1 MPTNYPKLIILI
13 ALILLGV
20 FFFVFLRAE
29 FLKEKTAL
37 ETEMHLRFV
46 EDLIGLK
53 KSDIKNFFRKKNKGV
68 TQNKLTVYDSIADR
82 RITFFSDSFSTD
94 LKDSIKLIIR
104 DGILVWNTN
113 LEEMKIK
120 RIDAEPSYHF
130 DSVFVEKPSDTVKK
144 TGAISLIETSSDQFK
159 KSESQLNRKALR
171 GILGDIGIVLVMYS
185 QLLLGFY
192 LLQKNH
198 RDQRALLENKNVL
211 IRNITHELQTP
222 IATIAVALEAIQNFN
237 INEDKVKTNE
247 YINTSRSQLKNLSDS
262 IDRVMQMSKMD
273 DQKEVFHFEKTS
285 IQKLVVEVAEDLKLQ
300 IASKKASIEV
310 LSKVENSELSVDK
323 YHFKNVLF
331 NLLDNALKYGKESGN
346 IKVILES
353 SDSNF
358 LIKIKDDGTG
368 IAVENQ
374 EKVFERFYRISEG
387 NRHNVKGY
395 GLGLSYAK
403 QVVEAHR
410 GEISLESQPEMGSTF
425 IITIPKIR

>member
-1 MPTNYPKLIILI
+1 MIYV
-13 ALILLGV
+13 ALAGLGG
-20 FFFVFLRAE
+20 FLAFWLRSE
-29 FLKEKTAL
+29 FLDEKNAL
-37 ETEMHLRFV
+37 ETAMHLNFV
-46 EDLIGLK
+46 EDLIGLEK
-53 KSDIKNFFRKKNKGV
+53 TDVKNFLQRKDRYD
-68 TQNKLTVYDSIADR
+68 TESRLTVYDSASDR
-82 RITFFSDSFSTD
+82 RITFYQDSFSNE
-94 LKDSIKLIIR
+94 LKDSLRLLIKN
-104 DGILVWNTN
+104 GIPVWDTKDDNF
-113 LEEMKIK
+113 KIK
-120 RIDAEPSYHF
+120 QIVVQPSKLDSIIVNHPNQNPAEN
-130 DSVFVEKPSDTVKK
+130 
-144 TGAISLIETSSDQFK
+144 IETTNVFETTSDQFK
-159 KSESQLNRKALR
+159 DRETELNVKALS
-171 GILGDIGIVLVMYS
+171 GILPQTIFALILYS
-185 QLLLGFY
+185 LLILGFY

-237 INEDKVKTNE
+237 IKEDKVKTNE

-273 DQKEVFHFEKTS
+273 DQKEVFNFEKTS
-285 IQKLVVEVAEDLKLQ
+285 IKKLAEEATEDLKLQ
-300 IASKKASIEV
+300 IASKKASIEI

-346 IKVILES
+346 IEVILES
-353 SDSNF
+353 NDANF

-368 IAVENQ
+368 IAFENQ

-403 QVVEAHR
+403 QVVEAHG
-410 GEISLESQPEMGSTF
+410 GEISLESQPEKGSTF